1 MARILL
7 TIVLITAL
15 LCLFASAHAK
25 ELDVQLEKVQTDAVT
40 PQAEGEAPSQAVGA
54 KQNVWRPPKGDVP
67 DHENPYFQLHRRLK
81 KQLHPKE
88 FGVPDPMDGP
98 ATAPPTAPKIE
109 EQGNTEKTE
118 L

>member
-25 ELDVQLEKVQTDAVT
+25 EEQTDAET